1 MAKWSIS
8 SYNRFIGKSMT
19 RYGLERKQ
27 AAQMYREMRGKLGKP
42 VFQADI
48 KRHPRIAKK
57 ASERAFAKVHPP
69 RKIIGGGPRKPPTIE
84 LPEEFEELEDFDQ
97 EAESSEEG
105 GDYE

>member
-1 MAKWSIS
+1 
-8 SYNRFIGKSMT
+8 MT

-27 AAQMYREMRGKLGKP
+27 AAQMYREMRGKLNKP
-42 VFQADI
+42 VFRTDI

-69 RKIIGGGPRKPPTIE
+69 KRERPSPIKSKALPAIE

-105 GDYE
+105 GEYE

>member
-1 MAKWSIS
+1 MAKWSIA
-8 SYNRFIGKSMT
+8 SYNRFIGRSISK
-19 RYGLERKQ
+19 YGLDRKQ
-27 AAQMYREMRGKLGKP
+27 AAQMYREMRAKLGKP
-42 VFQADI
+42 VFQTDI

-69 RKIIGGGPRKPPTIE
+69 RKIKLPGKRPEIE

-105 GDYE
+105 GEYE

>member
-42 VFQADI
+42 VFRADI

-69 RKIIGGGPRKPPTIE
+69 RKIKLPGKPPVIE

-97 EAESSEEG
+97 EAVSSEEG
-105 GDYE
+105 GMY